1 MQCLTSARGA
11 NPTAP
16 NAKVVFSWKMFCNF
30 WSVGLG
36 RAAAGAHK
44 TARKVCCC
52 DDFVVVV
59 VSASVFWS
67 GIPAGVI
74 GLEPC
79 RSRAAGAGGGST
91 DGQASTQ
98 DRGAWNTAKKKI
110 ISSTFLVQLVLPHL
124 DLRKSA
130 NHLHAAKAAPRGL
143 ARYPFQS
150 STVGGLPS
158 RHEVPSSASGC
169 LHAVDALLAPH
180 TRHHCP
186 LFPCGRH
193 SRVPAPFRR
202 SASPSPASSPSAGVA
217 AARAPS

>member
-98 DRGAWNTAKKKI
+98 DRGAWNTAKKKNHFFYFLGTAGI
-110 ISSTFLVQLVLPHL
+110 AASRFKEECKSSPCSKSSSQGFSSLSLPVQHGGWPALQARSPFLCFRLSPC
-124 DLRKSA
+124 
-130 NHLHAAKAAPRGL
+130 
-143 ARYPFQS
+143 
-150 STVGGLPS
+150 S
-158 RHEVPSSASGC
+158 RCITG
-169 LHAVDALLAPH
+169 APH
-180 TRHHCP
+180 SPP
-186 LFPCGRH
+186 LPPIPLR
-193 SRVPAPFRR
+193 PA
-202 SASPSPASSPSAGVA
+202 
-217 AARAPS
+217 